1 MMFKRSIKWIL
12 PFAILG
18 VAGGGYMLVQET
30 APEVEEQKEL
40 DTTPRVKTQIMQA
53 EAHQVQISSFGEV
66 VPLERTALS
75 TQVSGEVTSWHPN
88 FVSGGVVKRGEVLF
102 TIEKDDYQAAVLQ
115 AEAELAQAQATLI
128 EERAKANVA
137 ERQAKKIKDTQVS
150 DLYLRIPQ
158 VLSAEAR
165 VKSAQAGLRRA
176 KRDLENTE
184 VVAPYDALVVSRNIG
199 VGQYITA
206 GSQVA
211 DINNIEYAE
220 VMVPIA
226 GFDAPFL
233 PRDIVGVKAEIIAK
247 GRFET
252 VRDGQIVRDLGVV
265 DSATRMANMVIR
277 IADPY
282 GLKTS
287 VTPLPF
293 GSYVEVRFNGR
304 EVANLFKVPQE
315 LVVDE
320 RVWVVDQEDKLVPK
334 AVHVLR
340 EEQANFFI
348 DSGIENGD
356 EVVLTVPEFPQIGM
370 TVIRSNDEVEA
381 IAQQGEA
388 SE

>member
-1 MMFKRSIKWIL
+1 MFKRSIKWIL

-18 VAGGGYMLVQET
+18 VAAGGYFWVQST
-30 APEVEEQKEL
+30 APEIDTQKVL
-40 DTTPRVKTQIMQA
+40 DTTPRVKTQILQA
-53 EAHQVQISSFGEV
+53 QTHQVQISSFGEV

-115 AEAELAQAQATLI
+115 AQAELAQAQATLI
-128 EERAKANVA
+128 EERAKAKVA

-176 KRDLENTE
+176 NRDLENTE
-184 VVAPYDALVVSRNIG
+184 VEAPYDALVVSRNIG

-211 DINNIEYAE
+211 EINNIEHAE

-233 PRDIVGVKAEIIAK
+233 PKDIEGVKAKIIAK
-247 GRFET
+247 GRIEA
-252 VRDGQIVRDLGVV
+252 VREGKIVRDLGVV
-265 DSATRMANMVIR
+265 DSATRMVNMVIR
-277 IADPY
+277 IEDPY
-282 GLKTS
+282 GLQS
-287 VTPLPF
+287 DETPLPF
-293 GSYVEVRFNGR
+293 GSYVEVQFNGR
-304 EVANLFKVPQE
+304 QVQALFKVPQE
-315 LVVDE
+315 LVIDE
-320 RVWVVDQEDKLVPK
+320 RVWVVDPDDKLIPK
-334 AVHVLR
+334 PVHVLR

-348 DSGIENGD
+348 DAGIENGD
-356 EVVLTVPEFPQIGM
+356 ELVLTVPEFPQIGM
-370 TVIRSNDEVEA
+370 AIIRVNDKADVLV
-381 IAQQGEA
+381 QQGEA

>member
-18 VAGGGYMLVQET
+18 VAGGGYFLVQKT
-30 APEVEEQKEL
+30 APEVETEKTL
-40 DTTPRVKTQIMQA
+40 DTTPRVKTQILQA
-53 EAHQVQISSFGEV
+53 QTHQVQISSFGEV

-75 TQVSGEVTSWHPN
+75 TQVSGEVTSWHHN
-88 FVSGGVVKRGEVLF
+88 FLSGGVVKRGEVLF

-115 AEAELAQAQATLI
+115 AQAELAQAQATLI
-128 EERAKANVA
+128 EERAKAKVA

-176 KRDLENTE
+176 NRDLENTE
-184 VVAPYDALVVSRNIG
+184 VEAPYDALVVSRNIG

-211 DINNIEYAE
+211 EINNIEHAE

-233 PRDIVGVKAEIIAK
+233 PKDIVGVSAEIIAK
-247 GRFET
+247 GRIEAI
-252 VRDGQIVRDLGVV
+252 REGNIVRDLGVV
-265 DSATRMANMVIR
+265 DSATRMVNMVIR
-277 IADPY
+277 IDDPY
-282 GLKTS
+282 GLKS
-287 VTPLPF
+287 NLTPLPF
-293 GSYVEVRFNGR
+293 GSYVEVQFNGR
-304 EVANLFKVPQE
+304 TVDNLFQVPQE
-315 LVVDE
+315 LVIDE
-320 RVWVVDQEDKLVPK
+320 RVWVVDPEDKLVPK
-334 AVHVLR
+334 PVHVLR

-356 EVVLTVPEFPQIGM
+356 ELVLTVPEFPQIGM
-370 TVIRSNDEVEA
+370 TVIRVNDEADVL
-381 IAQQGEA
+381 AQQGEA

>member
-1 MMFKRSIKWIL
+1 MFKRSIKWIL

-18 VAGGGYMLVQET
+18 VAGGGYFLVQKT
-30 APEVEEQKEL
+30 APEVETEKTL
-40 DTTPRVKTQIMQA
+40 DTTPRVKTQILQA
-53 EAHQVQISSFGEV
+53 QTHQVQISSFGEV

-115 AEAELAQAQATLI
+115 AQAELAQAQATLI
-128 EERAKANVA
+128 EERAKAKVA

-176 KRDLENTE
+176 NRDLENTE
-184 VVAPYDALVVSRNIG
+184 VEAPYDALVVSRNIG

-211 DINNIEYAE
+211 EINNIEHAE

-233 PRDIVGVKAEIIAK
+233 PKDIEGVSAEIIAK
-247 GRFET
+247 GRIEAI
-252 VRDGQIVRDLGVV
+252 REGQIVRDLGVV
-265 DSATRMANMVIR
+265 DSATRMVNMVIR
-277 IADPY
+277 IDDPY
-282 GLKTS
+282 GLKS
-287 VTPLPF
+287 NLTPLPF
-293 GSYVEVRFNGR
+293 GSYVEVQFNGR
-304 EVANLFKVPQE
+304 TVDNLFQVPQE
-315 LVVDE
+315 LVIDE
-320 RVWVVDQEDKLVPK
+320 RVWVMDPEDKLIPK
-334 AVHVLR
+334 PVHVLR

-356 EVVLTVPEFPQIGM
+356 ELVLTVPEFPQIGM
-370 TVIRSNDEVEA
+370 TVIRVNDEADVL
-381 IAQQGEA
+381 AQQGEA

>member
-1 MMFKRSIKWIL
+1 MFKRSIKWIL

-18 VAGGGYMLVQET
+18 VAGGGYFLVQKT
-30 APEVEEQKEL
+30 APEVETEKTL
-40 DTTPRVKTQIMQA
+40 DTTPRVKTQILQA
-53 EAHQVQISSFGEV
+53 QTHQVQISSFGEV

-115 AEAELAQAQATLI
+115 AQAELAQAQATLI
-128 EERAKANVA
+128 EERAKAKVA

-176 KRDLENTE
+176 NRDLENTE
-184 VVAPYDALVVSRNIG
+184 VEAPYDALVVSRNIG

-211 DINNIEYAE
+211 EINNIEHAE

-233 PRDIVGVKAEIIAK
+233 PKDIVGVSAEIIAK
-247 GRFET
+247 GRIEAI
-252 VRDGQIVRDLGVV
+252 REGQIVRDLGVV
-265 DSATRMANMVIR
+265 DSATRMVNMVIR
-277 IADPY
+277 IDDPY
-282 GLKTS
+282 GLKS
-287 VTPLPF
+287 NLTPLPF
-293 GSYVEVRFNGR
+293 GSYVEVQFNGR
-304 EVANLFKVPQE
+304 TVDNLFQVPQE
-315 LVVDE
+315 LVIDE
-320 RVWVVDQEDKLVPK
+320 RVWVVDPEDKLIPK
-334 AVHVLR
+334 PVHVLR

-356 EVVLTVPEFPQIGM
+356 ELVLTVPEFPQIGM
-370 TVIRSNDEVEA
+370 TVIRVNDEADVL
-381 IAQQGEA
+381 AQQGET

>member
-1 MMFKRSIKWIL
+1 MFKRSIKWIL

-18 VAGGGYMLVQET
+18 VAGGGYFLVQKT
-30 APEVEEQKEL
+30 APEVETEKTL
-40 DTTPRVKTQIMQA
+40 DTTPRVKTKILQA
-53 EAHQVQISSFGEV
+53 QTHQVQISSFGEV

-115 AEAELAQAQATLI
+115 AQAELAQAEATLI
-128 EERAKANVA
+128 EERAKAKVA

-176 KRDLENTE
+176 NRDLENTE
-184 VVAPYDALVVSRNIG
+184 VEAPYDALVVSRNIG

-211 DINNIEYAE
+211 EINNIEHAE

-233 PRDIVGVKAEIIAK
+233 PKDIVGVSAEIIAK
-247 GRFET
+247 GRIEAI
-252 VRDGQIVRDLGVV
+252 REGQIVRDLGVV
-265 DSATRMANMVIR
+265 DSATRMVNMVIR
-277 IADPY
+277 IDDPY
-282 GLKTS
+282 GLKS
-287 VTPLPF
+287 NLTPLPF
-293 GSYVEVRFNGR
+293 GSYVEVQFNGR
-304 EVANLFKVPQE
+304 TVDNLFQVPQE
-315 LVVDE
+315 LVIDE
-320 RVWVVDQEDKLVPK
+320 RVWVVDPEDKLIPK
-334 AVHVLR
+334 SVHVLR

-356 EVVLTVPEFPQIGM
+356 ELVLTVPEFPQIGM
-370 TVIRSNDEVEA
+370 TVIRVNDEADVL
-381 IAQQGEA
+381 AQQGET

>member
-1 MMFKRSIKWIL
+1 MFKRCIKWIL

-18 VAGGGYMLVQET
+18 VAGGGYLLVQTT
-30 APEVEEQKEL
+30 APEVETEKTL
-40 DTTPRVKTQIMQA
+40 DTTPRVKTQILQA
-53 EAHQVQISSFGEV
+53 QTHQVQISSFGEV

-115 AEAELAQAQATLI
+115 AQAELAQAQATLI
-128 EERAKANVA
+128 EERAKAKVA

-176 KRDLENTE
+176 NRDLENTE
-184 VVAPYDALVVSRNIG
+184 VEAPYDALVVSRNIG

-211 DINNIEYAE
+211 EINNIEHAE

-233 PRDIVGVKAEIIAK
+233 PKDIVGVSAEIIAK
-247 GRFET
+247 GRIEAI
-252 VRDGQIVRDLGVV
+252 REGKIVRDLGVV
-265 DSATRMANMVIR
+265 DSATRMVNMVIR
-277 IADPY
+277 IDDPY
-282 GLKTS
+282 GLKS
-287 VTPLPF
+287 NLTPLPF
-293 GSYVEVRFNGR
+293 GSYVEVQFNGR
-304 EVANLFKVPQE
+304 TVENLFQVPQE
-315 LVVDE
+315 LVIDE
-320 RVWVVDQEDKLVPK
+320 RVWVVDPEDKLIPK
-334 AVHVLR
+334 PVHVLR

-356 EVVLTVPEFPQIGM
+356 ELVLTVPEFPQIGM
-370 TVIRSNDEVEA
+370 TVIRVNDEADVL
-381 IAQQGEA
+381 AQQGES

>member
-1 MMFKRSIKWIL
+1 MFKRSIKWIL

-18 VAGGGYMLVQET
+18 VAGGGYFLVQKT
-30 APEVEEQKEL
+30 APEVETEKTL
-40 DTTPRVKTQIMQA
+40 DTTPRVKTQILQA
-53 EAHQVQISSFGEV
+53 QTHQVQISSFGEV

-115 AEAELAQAQATLI
+115 AQAELAQAEATLI
-128 EERAKANVA
+128 EERAKAKVA

-165 VKSAQAGLRRA
+165 LKSAQAGLRRA
-176 KRDLENTE
+176 NRDLENTE
-184 VVAPYDALVVSRNIG
+184 VEAPYDALVVSRNIG

-211 DINNIEYAE
+211 EINNIEHAE

-233 PRDIVGVKAEIIAK
+233 PKDIVGVSAEIIAK
-247 GRFET
+247 GRIEAI
-252 VRDGQIVRDLGVV
+252 REGQIVRDLGVV
-265 DSATRMANMVIR
+265 DSATRMVNMVIR
-277 IADPY
+277 IDDPY
-282 GLKTS
+282 GLKS
-287 VTPLPF
+287 NLTPLPF
-293 GSYVEVRFNGR
+293 GSYVEVQFNGR
-304 EVANLFKVPQE
+304 TVDNLFQVPQE
-315 LVVDE
+315 LVIDE
-320 RVWVVDQEDKLVPK
+320 RVWVVDPEDKLIPK
-334 AVHVLR
+334 PVHVLR

-356 EVVLTVPEFPQIGM
+356 ELVLTVPEFPQIGM
-370 TVIRSNDEVEA
+370 TVIRVNDEADVL
-381 IAQQGEA
+381 AQQGEA

>member
-1 MMFKRSIKWIL
+1 MFKRSIKWIL

-18 VAGGGYMLVQET
+18 VAGGGYFLVQKT
-30 APEVEEQKEL
+30 APEVETEKTL
-40 DTTPRVKTQIMQA
+40 DTTPRVKTQILQVQT
-53 EAHQVQISSFGEV
+53 HQVQISSFGEV

-115 AEAELAQAQATLI
+115 AQAELAQAQATLI
-128 EERAKANVA
+128 EERAKAKVA

-176 KRDLENTE
+176 NRDLENTE
-184 VVAPYDALVVSRNIG
+184 VEAPYDALVVSRNIG

-211 DINNIEYAE
+211 EINNIEHAE

-233 PRDIVGVKAEIIAK
+233 PKDIVGVSAEIIAK
-247 GRFET
+247 GRVEAI
-252 VRDGQIVRDLGVV
+252 RQGQIVRDLGVV
-265 DSATRMANMVIR
+265 DSATRMVNMVIR
-277 IADPY
+277 IDDPY
-282 GLKTS
+282 GLKS
-287 VTPLPF
+287 NLTPLPF
-293 GSYVEVRFNGR
+293 GSYVEVQFNGR
-304 EVANLFKVPQE
+304 TVDNLFQVPQE
-315 LVVDE
+315 LVIDE
-320 RVWVVDQEDKLVPK
+320 RVWVVDPEDKLIPK
-334 AVHVLR
+334 PVHVLR

-356 EVVLTVPEFPQIGM
+356 ELVLTVPEFPQIGM
-370 TVIRSNDEVEA
+370 TVIRVNDEADVL
-381 IAQQGEA
+381 AQQGETG
-388 SE
+388 E

>member
-1 MMFKRSIKWIL
+1 MFKRSIKWIL
-12 PFAILG
+12 PLAILG
-18 VAGGGYMLVQET
+18 VAGGGYFLVQKT
-30 APEVEEQKEL
+30 APEVETEKTL
-40 DTTPRVKTQIMQA
+40 DTTPRVKTQILQA
-53 EAHQVQISSFGEV
+53 QTHQVQISSFGEV

-115 AEAELAQAQATLI
+115 AQAELAQAQATLI
-128 EERAKANVA
+128 EERAKAKVA

-176 KRDLENTE
+176 NRDLENTE
-184 VVAPYDALVVSRNIG
+184 VEAPYDALVVSRNIG

-211 DINNIEYAE
+211 EINNIEHAE

-233 PRDIVGVKAEIIAK
+233 PKDIVGVSAEIIAK
-247 GRFET
+247 GRIEAI
-252 VRDGQIVRDLGVV
+252 REGQIVRDLGVV
-265 DSATRMANMVIR
+265 DSATRMVNMVIR
-277 IADPY
+277 IDDPY
-282 GLKTS
+282 GLKS
-287 VTPLPF
+287 NLTPLPF
-293 GSYVEVRFNGR
+293 GSYVEVQFNGR
-304 EVANLFKVPQE
+304 TVDNLFQVPQE
-315 LVVDE
+315 LVIDE
-320 RVWVVDQEDKLVPK
+320 RVWVVDPEDELIPK
-334 AVHVLR
+334 PVHVLR

-356 EVVLTVPEFPQIGM
+356 ELVLTVPEFPQIGM
-370 TVIRSNDEVEA
+370 TVIRVNDEADVL
-381 IAQQGEA
+381 AQQGEA

>member
-1 MMFKRSIKWIL
+1 MFKRSIKWIL

-18 VAGGGYMLVQET
+18 VAGGGYFLVQKT
-30 APEVEEQKEL
+30 APEVETEKTL
-40 DTTPRVKTQIMQA
+40 DTTPRVKTQILQA
-53 EAHQVQISSFGEV
+53 QTHQVQISSFGEV

-115 AEAELAQAQATLI
+115 AQAELAQAQATLI
-128 EERAKANVA
+128 EERAKAKVA

-176 KRDLENTE
+176 NRDLENTE
-184 VVAPYDALVVSRNIG
+184 VEAPYDALVVSRNIG

-211 DINNIEYAE
+211 EINNIEHAE

-233 PRDIVGVKAEIIAK
+233 PKDIVGVSAEIIAK
-247 GRFET
+247 GRIEAT
-252 VRDGQIVRDLGVV
+252 REGQIVRDLGVV
-265 DSATRMANMVIR
+265 DSATRMVNMVIR
-277 IADPY
+277 IDDPY
-282 GLKTS
+282 GLKS
-287 VTPLPF
+287 NLTPLPF
-293 GSYVEVRFNGR
+293 GSYVEVQFNGR
-304 EVANLFKVPQE
+304 TVDNLFQVPQE
-315 LVVDE
+315 LVIDE
-320 RVWVVDQEDKLVPK
+320 RVWVVDPEDKLIPK
-334 AVHVLR
+334 PVHVLR

-356 EVVLTVPEFPQIGM
+356 ELVLTVPEFPQIGM
-370 TVIRSNDEVEA
+370 TVIRVNDEADVLT
-381 IAQQGEA
+381 QQGEA

>member
-1 MMFKRSIKWIL
+1 MFKRSIKWIL

-30 APEVEEQKEL
+30 APEIEEQKEL

-247 GRFET
+247 GRVET
-252 VRDGQIVRDLGVV
+252 VRDGRLF
-265 DSATRMANMVIR
+265 
-277 IADPY
+277 
-282 GLKTS
+282 
-287 VTPLPF
+287 VTW
-293 GSYVEVRFNGR
+293 
-304 EVANLFKVPQE
+304 A
-315 LVVDE
+315 
-320 RVWVVDQEDKLVPK
+320 
-334 AVHVLR
+334 
-340 EEQANFFI
+340 
-348 DSGIENGD
+348 
-356 EVVLTVPEFPQIGM
+356 
-370 TVIRSNDEVEA
+370 
-381 IAQQGEA
+381 
-388 SE
+388 

>member
-1 MMFKRSIKWIL
+1 MFKRSIKWIL

-18 VAGGGYMLVQET
+18 VAGGGYLLVQKT
-30 APEVEEQKEL
+30 APEVEVEKTL
-40 DTTPRVKTQIMQA
+40 DTTPRVKTQILQA
-53 EAHQVQISSFGEV
+53 QTHQVQISSFGEV

-115 AEAELAQAQATLI
+115 AQAELAQAQATLI
-128 EERAKANVA
+128 EERAKAKVA

-176 KRDLENTE
+176 NRDLENTE
-184 VVAPYDALVVSRNIG
+184 VEAPYDALVVSRNIG

-206 GSQVA
+206 GFQVA
-211 DINNIEYAE
+211 EINNIEHAE

-233 PRDIVGVKAEIIAK
+233 PKDITGVSAEIIAK
-247 GRFET
+247 GRIEAI
-252 VRDGQIVRDLGVV
+252 REGEIVRDLGVV
-265 DSATRMANMVIR
+265 DSATRMVNMVIR
-277 IADPY
+277 IDDPY
-282 GLKTS
+282 GLKS
-287 VTPLPF
+287 NLTPLPF
-293 GSYVEVRFNGR
+293 GSYVEVQFNGR
-304 EVANLFKVPQE
+304 TVDNLFQVPQE
-315 LVVDE
+315 LVIDE
-320 RVWVVDQEDKLVPK
+320 RVWVVDPEDKLIPK
-334 AVHVLR
+334 PVHVLR

-356 EVVLTVPEFPQIGM
+356 ELVLTVPEFPQIGM
-370 TVIRSNDEVEA
+370 TVIRVNDESDVL
-381 IAQQGEA
+381 AQQGEA

>member
-1 MMFKRSIKWIL
+1 MFKRSIKWIL

-18 VAGGGYMLVQET
+18 VAGGGYLLVQKT
-30 APEVEEQKEL
+30 APEVEVEKTL
-40 DTTPRVKTQIMQA
+40 DTTPRVKTQILQA
-53 EAHQVQISSFGEV
+53 QTHQVQISSFGEV

-115 AEAELAQAQATLI
+115 AQAELAQAQATLI
-128 EERAKANVA
+128 EERAKAKVA

-176 KRDLENTE
+176 NRDLENTE
-184 VVAPYDALVVSRNIG
+184 VEAPYDALVVSRNIG

-211 DINNIEYAE
+211 EINNIEHAE

-233 PRDIVGVKAEIIAK
+233 PKDITGVSAEIIAK
-247 GRFET
+247 GRIE
-252 VRDGQIVRDLGVV
+252 VIREGEIVRDLGVV
-265 DSATRMANMVIR
+265 DSATRMVNMVIR
-277 IADPY
+277 IDDPY
-282 GLKTS
+282 GLKS
-287 VTPLPF
+287 NLTPLPF
-293 GSYVEVRFNGR
+293 GSYVEVQFNGR
-304 EVANLFKVPQE
+304 TVDNLFQVPQE
-315 LVVDE
+315 LVIDE
-320 RVWVVDQEDKLVPK
+320 RVWVVDPEDKLIPK
-334 AVHVLR
+334 PVHVLR

-356 EVVLTVPEFPQIGM
+356 ELVLTVPEFPQIGM
-370 TVIRSNDEVEA
+370 TVIRVNDESDVL
-381 IAQQGEA
+381 AQQGEA

>member
-1 MMFKRSIKWIL
+1 MFKRSIKWVL

-18 VAGGGYMLVQET
+18 VAGGGYFLVQKT
-30 APEVEEQKEL
+30 APEVETEKTL
-40 DTTPRVKTQIMQA
+40 DTTPRVKTKILQA
-53 EAHQVQISSFGEV
+53 QTHQVQISSFGEV

-115 AEAELAQAQATLI
+115 AQAELAQAEATLI
-128 EERAKANVA
+128 EERAKAKVA

-165 VKSAQAGLRRA
+165 VKSAQAGLRRTN
-176 KRDLENTE
+176 RDLENTE
-184 VVAPYDALVVSRNIG
+184 VEAPYDALVVSRNIG

-211 DINNIEYAE
+211 EINNIEHAE

-233 PRDIVGVKAEIIAK
+233 PKDFVGVSAEIIAK
-247 GRFET
+247 GRIEAI
-252 VRDGQIVRDLGVV
+252 REGQIVRDLGVV
-265 DSATRMANMVIR
+265 DSATRMVNMVIR
-277 IADPY
+277 IDDPY
-282 GLKTS
+282 GLKS
-287 VTPLPF
+287 NLTPLPF
-293 GSYVEVRFNGR
+293 GSYVEVQFNGR
-304 EVANLFKVPQE
+304 TVDNLFQVPQE
-315 LVVDE
+315 LVIDE
-320 RVWVVDQEDKLVPK
+320 RVWVVDPEDKLIPK
-334 AVHVLR
+334 PVHVLR

-356 EVVLTVPEFPQIGM
+356 ELVLTVPEFPQIGM
-370 TVIRSNDEVEA
+370 TVIRVNDEADVL
-381 IAQQGEA
+381 AQQGEA